1 MVRPMRTV
9 LLVMF
14 CFLLS
19 GCTGCSRGKGD
30 WIASEFVIPS
40 GYGVSAVRS
49 FDPEAGTVT
58 VFAHR
63 YADDT
68 PCLLTAEEDGLIR
81 ERTALPGA
89 DRLIGLTR
97 LPDGG
102 FMGIREIDGE
112 QIAERYGPDG
122 SLTGSFSADRLLEPF
137 LSGTGETEADDPAEE
152 KSSAEKPSGRSN
164 RRKNKR
170 IFMLSDGRGGLIFQV
185 SSVLYFYPGPAD
197 PLFDGGGETLLR
209 GGIRALPLPAG
220 ILSEDPPLLSPD
232 GTLFVRWLVERGQ
245 RGAFL
250 DPETG
255 EVRGVFPLPYRTRI
269 LGFDGAG
276 RLLFT
281 EGGGIMAIRTREN
294 APPAERILGW
304 TGLDLPRNVSVCLLP
319 AEAVPGEEAVALI
332 WEGVKDPQAA
342 RRREGESDRAYAAR
356 TASLPRV
363 TRILVLRRPA

>member
-1 MVRPMRTV
+1 MTVRPMRTA
-9 LLVMF
+9 LFLML

-122 SLTGSFSADRLLEPF
+122 SLTGSFSADRLLAPY
-137 LSGTGETEADDPAEE
+137 LSGTGETEADEPV
-152 KSSAEKPSGRSN
+152 RSN

-209 GGIRALPLPAG
+209 GGIRALPLPKEPVE

-255 EVRGVFPLPYRTRI
+255 EVRGVFPLPYSTQI
-269 LGFDGAG
+269 LGFDGSG

-294 APPAERILGW
+294 APPAERILEW
-304 TGLDLPRNVSVCLLP
+304 SGLDLPRNVSVCLLP
-319 AEAVPGEEAVALI
+319 AEAVPGEEAVTLI

-342 RRREGESDRAYAAR
+342 LRREGESDRAYAAR

-363 TRILVLRRPA
+363 TRILIFRRPA